1 MDLLTEYSFNEK
13 VSLKGNVN
21 NVGNVLY
28 ADALYTGH
36 YIPGSG
42 RNAQLTLNLKF

>member
-1 MDLLTEYSFNEK
+1 
-13 VSLKGNVN
+13 V
-21 NVGNVLY
+21 Y
-28 ADALYTGH
+28 ADSLYSGH